1 MLLFSE
7 FGDGQSAPSE
17 VLHLDLFY
25 DDEGRLVNRRLPGAL
40 VTDLKEVEARIH
52 QFLNDGTFT
61 SQSGKRVEF
70 DAQCVL
76 VHSDTPGAVEIAR
89 VVRNTVE
96 KGGGKIVPLTE
107 LAN

>member
-1 MLLFSE
+1 M
-7 FGDGQSAPSE
+7 
-17 VLHLDLFY
+17 
-25 DDEGRLVNRRLPGAL
+25 
-40 VTDLKEVEARIH
+40 KEVEARIH